1 MDVNSETKYCRNC
14 EREIAGSNFIIH
26 EAHCVRTI
34 VLCEVCKEPVSKD
47 MLQDHK
53 ETQHQEVMCKCGM
66 KMEKKVFE
74 KHQAEECMLQTIPC
88 EFCKMEVELR
98 NFPEHQNY
106 CGSRTDLCPLCQ
118 KRITYFDM
126 EQHCETCTGPDTT
139 PHPSGRPADITEAAE
154 AINTDNII
162 SAGESIT
169 RTLTQFLG
177 PTMLEAFN
185 QMASPQNT
193 SQAHVT
199 ASSTWSENTGPSA
212 AVAAMNNLQT
222 LYTSRAVQTLTRAI
236 LDRCDLDQSETSV
249 NSDQMH
255 RWFSDPQ
262 PEERDDALVP
272 CQFCEALIPF
282 QDILLHQSACAQ
294 DTTPSTTES
303 LNLSDFD

>member
-139 PHPSGRPADITEAAE
+139 PHPSA
-154 AINTDNII
+154 
-162 SAGESIT
+162 
-169 RTLTQFLG
+169 
-177 PTMLEAFN
+177 
-185 QMASPQNT
+185 
-193 SQAHVT
+193 
-199 ASSTWSENTGPSA
+199 GPSA